1 MSIADRIARHQ
12 DAALAWGWVE
22 IAALRR
28 GDLDGYGA
36 ALRRQW
42 GHERA
47 IEALEARRWAA

>member
-12 DAALAWGWVE
+12 DAALTWGWAE

-47 IEALEARRWAA
+47 IDALEARRWAA